1 MKAFIIL
8 CLMATL
14 NCNKP
19 PVGIQTKITK
29 TIQDDR
35 SAMQK
40 GIDDVENQIE
50 DVIKKEVD
58 VVAKIEHDVEVVVK
72 NKINSVYTYVLIAIL
87 LVIVSIY
94 LYIKK
99 SK

>member
-1 MKAFIIL
+1 
-8 CLMATL
+8 
-14 NCNKP
+14 
-19 PVGIQTKITK
+19 
-29 TIQDDR
+29 
-35 SAMQK
+35 MQK

-72 NKINSVYTYVLIAIL
+72 NKIDSVYSYVLIAIL
-87 LVIVSIY
+87 LVIVSLY